1 MSMQMEGTTI
11 YCNRGDQF
19 TVTLNAREDSLF
31 ARGDVIKFSIMKEN
45 DCTKV
50 LFEKKFTVEE
60 DAALTFDC
68 LITSADTRFDKPIKS
83 GEKRYWYEIELND
96 KQWIIEKVIKHD
108 FGYKRGTGV
117 NFGGM
122 SCEQIAE
129 YCINAFNCSACEVLE
144 DGFGG
149 AYVRK

>member
-1 MSMQMEGTTI
+1 MSMQMDCTTI

-96 KQWIIEKVIKHD
+96 KDTLIGWDMDGAKVLVLWPEAVK
-108 FGYKRGTGV
+108 
-117 NFGGM
+117 
-122 SCEQIAE
+122 AE
-129 YCINAFNCSACEVLE
+129 ESAGE
-144 DGFGG
+144 
-149 AYVRK
+149 